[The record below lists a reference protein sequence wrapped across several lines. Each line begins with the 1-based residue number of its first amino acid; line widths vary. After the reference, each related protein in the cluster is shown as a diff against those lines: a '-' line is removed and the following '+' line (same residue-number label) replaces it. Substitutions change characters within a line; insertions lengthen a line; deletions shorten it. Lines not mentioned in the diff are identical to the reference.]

1 MDNLEYLNH
10 IAQSNRPTKA
20 ARAGATNSLIVKIL
34 LGGIALFVVILIIG
48 LMLGGN
54 SKTSDLT
61 KQLYVRTTNLNST
74 ITTYNPNLKSSK
86 LRAIGISLSGTL
98 TNASSQL
105 SNYITSTDSGKN
117 ALVPNSEITAQEAET
132 MNSLNLAL
140 ESAKLNGI
148 LDRTYVTQVHLQVS
162 LLLSMIS
169 QLSARTDDEALMSIL
184 GSYISSLAVIEQS
197 FQDYSNPSD

>member
-20 ARAGATNSLIVKIL
+20 ARAGATSSLIIKIL
-34 LGGIALFVVILIIG
+34 LGGIALFVVILILG
-48 LMLGGN
+48 LILGGN

-132 MNSLNLAL
+132 MNNLNLAL

-148 LDRTYVTQVHLQVS
+148 LDRTYVTQIHLQVS

-169 QLSARTDDEALMSIL
+169 QLSARTDDETLMSIL
-184 GSYISSLAVIEQS
+184 GSYISSLAVIDQS